1 MGRNKNKEISAA
13 LFKKIAP
20 LLPVV
25 VSSANAR
32 DHAMTLPHRT
42 SR

>member
-13 LFKKIAP
+13 LFKKVAP

-25 VSSANAR
+25 AAYLGV
-32 DHAMTLPHRT
+32 DE
-42 SR
+42 